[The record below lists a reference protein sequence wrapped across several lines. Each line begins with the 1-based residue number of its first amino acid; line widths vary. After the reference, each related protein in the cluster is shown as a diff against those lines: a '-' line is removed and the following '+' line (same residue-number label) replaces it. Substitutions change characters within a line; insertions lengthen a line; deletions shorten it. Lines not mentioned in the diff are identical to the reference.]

1 MYFTNYSDD
10 LTITLSQDDTRAE
23 RAGGSGRAGVSAT
36 ASIAAGGEGRLA
48 VTVLSGDLFIGV
60 ARAGFDLTV
69 ASVSLMYSY
78 YTCGYVKIEGDNSVA
93 AADCGTVA
101 TASPGDTV
109 VIDISNGE
117 FSVEVDDEVCLHRA
131 LSHFL
136 VGQQTPRSSPS
147 FNCMRTSFVFCKSLM
162 VVVLGALHRL
172 RD

>member
-131 LSHFL
+131 L
-136 VGQQTPRSSPS
+136 
-147 FNCMRTSFVFCKSLM
+147 
-162 VVVLGALHRL
+162 
-172 RD
+172 